1 MTLTQSIP
9 KGGSSKQMES
19 WVKKEGGVTA
29 PEGFLAAGVSSGLK
43 QKGKKDIA
51 LIYAEKPCSAAGVFT
66 KNIVKAAP
74 LLLSMEHL
82 ASTGGKA
89 QAVIV
94 NSGNANACTGEQ
106 GLNDA
111 QAMAELTAA
120 KLGLKREEVL
130 VSSTG
135 VIGVNL
141 PMEKVAAGI
150 NLAAETL
157 ARSGGSVAAQ
167 AIMTTDTVP
176 KETALT
182 FMLEDKEITI
192 GAMAKGSGMIHP
204 NMATMLCFITT
215 DAAVEVEAL
224 KQALKTAVDATF
236 NMLTVDGD
244 TSTNDS
250 VLLLANGV
258 AGNTPLTLDSA
269 GFADFTEALTEVCRD
284 LAKKIAGDGE
294 GATKLL
300 EVQVKNAATLQ
311 DARLVAK
318 SVASSNLVKTALFG
332 EDANWGRILCAAG
345 YSGAQFDPN
354 KVKIYLKSSAGEL
367 QTAAQGAG
375 IPFDEGNAAAIL
387 KEKEIIFIIDLM
399 DGEAEATAYT
409 CDLSYDY
416 VKINADYRT

>member
-1 MTLTQSIP
+1 MGI
-9 KGGSSKQMES
+9 
-19 WVKKEGGVTA
+19 WIRKEGGVTA
-29 PEGFLAAGVSSGLK
+29 PEGFLAAGVGAGIK
-43 QKGKKDIA
+43 KNGKKDIA
-51 LIYAEKPCSAAGVFT
+51 LIYSEKTCTAAGVFT
-66 KNIVKAAP
+66 TNLVKAAP
-74 LLLSMEHL
+74 LLLDMEHL
-82 ASTGGKA
+82 AKTGGKA

-106 GLNDA
+106 GAKDA
-111 QAMAELTAA
+111 VAMAELTAA

-135 VIGVNL
+135 VIGVTM
-141 PMEKVAAGI
+141 PMEKVTAGI
-150 NLAAETL
+150 SLAAETL
-157 ARSGGSVAAQ
+157 ARSGGSAAAQ

-176 KETALT
+176 KEVALT
-182 FMLEDKEITI
+182 FQLEGKEVTI

-215 DAAVEVEAL
+215 DVAVEGEAL
-224 KQALKTAVDATF
+224 RQSLKTSVDATF

-250 VLLLANGV
+250 VLVLANGV
-258 AGNTPLTLDSA
+258 AGNSPLTQNSA
-269 GFADFTEALTEVCRD
+269 GYADFTSALTEVCREM
-284 LAKKIAGDGE
+284 AKKIAGDGE

-300 EVQVKNAATLQ
+300 EVQVKNAPTLQ

-345 YSGAQFDPN
+345 YSGANFDPA
-354 KVKIYLKSSAGEL
+354 KVEIYLKSAAGEL

-375 IPFDEGNAAAIL
+375 IPFDEDQAAAIL
-387 KEKEIIFIIDLM
+387 KEKEIIFIIDLR
-399 DGEAEATAYT
+399 DGEAEACAYS
-409 CDLSYDY
+409 CDFSYDY